1 MRRLI
6 PLFTLAALFVLQA
19 CADPVRSTQVM
30 AIIDAEEAVLPHI
43 AKVKLT
49 VYGSGEGE
57 PPIAVLIE
65 DVNTPDFP
73 IHVAMVPLGDD
84 ASRIF
89 GIEARA
95 FDDDNQPQLISRAR
109 GTYVKDDART
119 VYLRF
124 DEACLGVLTCG
135 ADETCSLGLCVDAWV
150 PSDRYGRLDGDG
162 EVPLPPIPVLDEL
175 TTASHEPITF
185 NPVANDLN
193 PAGGSLELVSIR
205 PLDPTRGDFQILPS
219 GEVEFIPAYTKA
231 GLTRAIYTV
240 RNSEGGVADGLIIV
254 HVNFLGSPLVDS
266 DGDGISDAIEVAS
279 GCLDPFDTDTDD
291 DGIPDGIEDFNRDG
305 IVDLFETDPCN
316 PDSDGDGLCDG
327 PRADNDG
334 DGIID
339 PPSSCTGQ
347 DVMYIAQG
355 SLGGDGLSWETAF
368 GSILEAKAAPGA
380 WIRGREFHITSGS
393 YLVGDLNIADE
404 MIELHGGFFGNERA
418 RDERIPLRHATILN
432 ANGGDPLRV
441 RVESGAHGARFSQL
455 VFRGNATDGR
465 LLALADGAEDVLIHG
480 SFFIGAGSDAALT
493 LGNTLHTRI
502 AESFFAHNTHS
513 AIAINGAKEVVIEG
527 SLFAH
532 NAAPALG
539 GAISAIGSTLTIDR
553 SRFAGNTAVSGGSG
567 VYVSGSN
574 KDAHRI
580 RVTNSVFSHAIGSPL
595 PTSRRTI
602 YLDGGV
608 TAELINLSIVDRGE
622 STNRSAILLKADP
635 HPLEAVLAHISH
647 TTNVGGTEDPA
658 ASFIYAESGADNLIK
673 LNATNIATKMLN
685 LVNLSGPSIDLTE
698 QGSCLNAYLSVT
710 PDFQVLLGTNAAPAD
725 QVGAQHCIDAGD
737 ESGRAVLEEAH
748 GFPADESSAAF
759 DLRDDTGAL
768 DPGYHLLVA
777 GPIVRSFN
785 YSSATSQLNWAANAE
800 MCVFIDSGDLIAGL
814 LPVPNDGEGAG
825 DLDDVLLCLG
835 EGPPS
840 YAHPFEPANP
850 PSP

>member
-205 PLDPTRGDFQILPS
+205 PLDPTRGEFQILPS

-291 DGIPDGIEDFNRDG
+291 DGIPDGLEDYNRNG
-305 IVDLFETDPCN
+305 VVELFETDPCN
-316 PDSDGDGLCDG
+316 PDTDGDGLCDG

-339 PPSSCTGQ
+339 PPSSCVGQ
-347 DVMYIAQG
+347 DVMYISAG
-355 SLGGDGLSWETAF
+355 ATGGDGLSWETAF
-368 GSILEAKAAPGA
+368 GSIQEAKAAPGA
-380 WIRGREFHITSGS
+380 WVRGREFHLTGGS
-393 YLVGDLNIADE
+393 YTIASLDIADE
-404 MIELHGGFFGNERA
+404 MIELHGGFVG
-418 RDERIPLRHATILN
+418 DERVRAERLPLQHATVLHGSAAVAPHIN
-432 ANGGDPLRV
+432 VTGA
-441 RVESGAHGARFSQL
+441 AHGARFSQL
-455 VFRGNATDGR
+455 VFRGNAQDGR
-465 LLALADGAEDVLIHG
+465 LLTLHDGVEDVLIHG
-480 SFFIGAGSDAALT
+480 SFFVDAQSEAALSIGRA
-493 LGNTLHTRI
+493 LSPRI
-502 AESFFAHNTHS
+502 IDCFFAHNGESALSLDEAVDVSIEHS
-513 AIAINGAKEVVIEG
+513 VFAQNEREG
-527 SLFAH
+527 T
-532 NAAPALG
+532 G
-539 GAISAIGSTLTIDR
+539 GAIHAEGSTLTIDR
-553 SRFAGNTAVSGGSG
+553 SRFAGNRASD
-567 VYVSGSN
+567 SGSAIYFAGA
-574 KDAHRI
+574 DQDTHRI
-580 RVTNSVFSHAIGSPL
+580 AITNSVFSHATGSPAL
-595 PTSRRTI
+595 PSRWTVH
-602 YLDGGV
+602 LDGGV
-608 TAELINLSIVDRGE
+608 TAELSNLSIVDRGV
-622 STNRSAILLKADP
+622 STDRSAILL
-635 HPLEAVLAHISH
+635 EASAAPMVVALTHISH
-647 TTNVGGTEDPA
+647 TTLISGPENPA
-658 ASFIYAESGADNLIK
+658 HALVSV
-673 LNATNIATKMLN
+673 NATAGAQIDLRATNVATKMFS
-685 LVNLSGPSIDLTE
+685 VVDPSHAAVVLTE
-698 QGSCLNAYLSVT
+698 RGSCVNANLIVA
-710 PDFQVLLGTNAAPAD
+710 PDFQVLLGTSMPTEPED
-725 QVGAQHCIDAGD
+725 PEYCIDAGH
-737 ESGRAVLEEAH
+737 ESGRSSLEEAL
-748 GFPADESSAAF
+748 GVPADESSAAF

-800 MCVFIDSGDLIAGL
+800 MCVFIDSGDFIAGVS
-814 LPVPNDGEGAG
+814 PVPNNGGLPG
-825 DLDDVLLCLG
+825 SMDDVLLCLG

-840 YAHPFEPANP
+840 YAHPVEPTVA